1 MFSALARYRGR
12 GGWRGGSALQGGAG
26 ADGDA
31 HRAGLMR
38 SHGFSAREA
47 MGWLRIMRPGSV
59 IGEQQHYLCA
69 VERGDDGIDDC
80 DGALWGG
87 RSSPAALAA
96 QVAGAVERRCCIPA
110 CCADTPVDCGV
121 RSAPTGSSSPTA
133 APVHFPDPS
142 RWIVSP
148 ELPELGVE

>member
-1 MFSALARYRGR
+1 MHCKAGLGRTGTLIALA
-12 GGWRGGSALQGGAG
+12 
-26 ADGDA
+26 
-31 HRAGLMR
+31 LMR

-69 VERGDDGIDDC
+69 VERGDDGIDGC
-80 DGALWGG
+80 DGSVRGG

-110 CCADTPVDCGV
+110 CCDDTPADCCL

-133 APVHFPDPS
+133 APFHFPDPS
-142 RWIVSP
+142 RWVVSP
-148 ELPELGVE
+148 ELPELGGLCL